1 MSEKDMLNTPENV
14 VSRNIVCGVIYNQE
28 GLILLGKRPSH
39 KGVYRNQWGIIGGGI
54 DEGEDAETAL
64 LREIKEEA
72 GLIDVVIS
80 QKIDFLQELLA
91 TKRLADST
99 DQLVQMRTVYY
110 TCIAT
115 CIASHGQLSPND
127 EWKELRW
134 MDKGTIKKIIPDLN
148 EPTKVLFEKIG
159 II

>member
-1 MSEKDMLNTPENV
+1 MLHTSENPIL
-14 VSRNIVCGVIYNQE
+14 RNIVCGVIYNQE

-39 KGVYRNQWGIIGGGI
+39 RGVYRNQWGIVGGGI

-80 QKIDFLQELLA
+80 QKIDFVQELLA
-91 TKRLADST
+91 SKRLSDGT
-99 DQLVQMRTVYY
+99 NQLVQMRTTYY
-110 TCIAT
+110 TCIANYDK
-115 CIASHGQLSPND
+115 LRPND
-127 EWKELRW
+127 EWEELRW
-134 MDKGTIKKIIPDLN
+134 MDKPTIKEIIPDLN
-148 EPTKVLFEKIG
+148 DPTKVLFEKIG

>member
-1 MSEKDMLNTPENV
+1 MSEKDMLNIPENA

-28 GLILLGKRPSH
+28 GLILLGKRPSQ
-39 KGVYRNQWGIIGGGI
+39 KGVYRSQWGIVGGGI

-80 QKIDFLQELLA
+80 QKIDFLQEILA
-91 TKRLADST
+91 SKRFSDGT
-99 DQLVQMRTVYY
+99 DQLVHMRTTYY
-110 TCIAT
+110 ICVTNNDKLC
-115 CIASHGQLSPND
+115 PND
-127 EWKELRW
+127 EWEELRW
-134 MDKGTIKKIIPDLN
+134 MDKATIKEIIPDLN
-148 EPTKVLFEKIG
+148 EPTRVLFEKIG